1 MKKSIVV
8 SVIVIIVVIVTA
20 GLFLHT
26 KGKQVSEGVIIRVS
40 DSSTTPDDWDIVL
53 KLTGR
58 DILKE
63 EGVNLKKI
71 PGNFGKAPPF
81 QALLT
86 AQFDVESRAWVGW
99 PNVIARGA
107 KIKAV
112 FSPGTVTK
120 ELIGR
125 SGVLV
130 LEKSG
135 VRAIKDLKGKAI
147 AVNVLGLAAEY
158 TIKLLLKKNGISPD
172 QVQLVQVPIENEE
185 QALRTKQVDAAVGS
199 MNGGTWF
206 DLAMERGGVCIIP
219 GTGPYEINGQ
229 DSSWMGTGFREDFI
243 SLHPD
248 AVRQYV
254 TAVVKA
260 KQIIWDYF
268 KKNPGHVREVYAEI
282 AREKGGNPKL
292 AKYYLPLP
300 PKTTLI
306 KDSDIQYWINVLVSV
321 GQLKNGQI
329 RPADIYTNEF
339 NPFYKKPAG

>member
-1 MKKSIVV
+1 MKKGTVV
-8 SVIVIIVVIVTA
+8 FAAVIVLAIVAGVFFLSAKKQPISKDVVI
-20 GLFLHT
+20 
-26 KGKQVSEGVIIRVS
+26 KVS
-40 DSSTTPDDWDIVL
+40 DSSTTPDDWDIVF

-63 EGVNLKKI
+63 EGVKLKRI
-71 PGNFGKAPPF
+71 PGTSGNTPPF

-86 AQFDVESRAWVGW
+86 GQYDVESRAWVGW

-107 KIKAV
+107 KIRAV

-130 LEKSG
+130 LETSG
-135 VRAIKDLKGKAI
+135 IKTVKDLKGKTIAI
-147 AVNVLGLAAEY
+147 NVFGLAAEY
-158 TIKLLLKKNGISPD
+158 TIKLLLEKNGISPD

-206 DLAMERGGVCIIP
+206 DLAMERGGVFIIP

-229 DSSWMGTGFREDFI
+229 DSSWMGTGFRQDFI
-243 SLHPD
+243 SLHPE
-248 AVRQYV
+248 AVRRYV
-254 TAVVKA
+254 AAVIKA

-268 KKNPGHVREVYAEI
+268 KKNPEHVWEVYAEI

-300 PKTTLI
+300 PETTLI
-306 KDSDIQYWINVLVSV
+306 KDPDIQYWINVLVSV
-321 GQLKNGQI
+321 GQLKKGQI
-329 RPADIYTNEF
+329 RPVDVYTNEF
-339 NPFYKKPAG
+339 NPFYKKNAG